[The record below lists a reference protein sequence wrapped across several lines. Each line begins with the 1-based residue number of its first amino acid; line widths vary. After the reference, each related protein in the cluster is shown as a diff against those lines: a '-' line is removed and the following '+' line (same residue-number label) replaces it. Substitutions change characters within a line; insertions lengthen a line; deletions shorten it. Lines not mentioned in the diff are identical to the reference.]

1 VDSPICVGFGI
12 RTPDDARRVAAVADG
27 IIVGS
32 VLVSAVEAL
41 ANQPDQV
48 PNKLKEILQPM
59 RDAMDETV

>member
-1 VDSPICVGFGI
+1 M
-12 RTPDDARRVAAVADG
+12 
-27 IIVGS
+27 GS